1 MAKPRVSNATDKL
14 RRERELILNSAG
26 EGIFHLDLNGNFVF
40 VNPKG
45 AELVGRKPAE
55 LIGQPVHSTIH
66 FKQADG
72 RDYEVSDCPMHASMR
87 DGAQR
92 RISNDVFWRK
102 DGTPIHV
109 DYVAAPVQDE
119 RGHVSGTIV
128 TFRDSTPQTLSDARL
143 KLQAEQYRLLF
154 ETNPSPMWVFD
165 VKTLRILA
173 VNRAAI
179 AQYGYSHEEFLNLT
193 IADLRPADDVSALV
207 AALTSHKTPTHFSG
221 EFRHRR
227 KDGSFILA
235 QIYSGPIVWEGTAAR
250 IVTAI
255 DVTERKRT
263 EEELRANQAQ
273 LRTILENVGEGV
285 VVCDLEGNILHWNA
299 AALQVHGIMDQDR
312 RHLSALADTFELTE
326 MDRTPIPVER
336 WPLARILRGESL
348 HELELRVKN
357 LKVGCEHVFSYGGS
371 LVRDAENEP
380 LMGIVTIR
388 DVTQRT
394 EAEAQVREQA
404 EMLDHA
410 HDAIIVRAF
419 NDRRISFWNAGAQ
432 RLYGWRADEAIGQQ
446 VGMILAAPQEMD
458 SISETLLKHGEFRG
472 VLKEVTKDGRELF
485 VEVWSTLIRNPDGT
499 PRSVMSINNDITEQ
513 KKLEMQL
520 MRAQRLDSIGTL
532 ASGVAHDLNNVLT
545 PILVCVEVARSSDSG
560 LGREEALSMIEES
573 ARRGAGIVKQVLT
586 FARGVEG
593 ERVLIKPSHLIDEMV
608 DIAKRT
614 FPKSI
619 EVSSRYPEDLWT
631 ILGDPTQLHQVLM
644 NLCVNARDA
653 MPHGGSL
660 VIWADNANIDE
671 HYAAMTPDAKVGP
684 YLALRV
690 SDTGAGMPPGIIE
703 KIFDPFFTTKELG
716 KGTGL
721 GLSTTLGII
730 KSHGGF
736 VSVYSEVGKG
746 TTFKINLPAHMTD
759 EKVAASQTSN
769 GALKGNG
776 ELILVVDDEETIL
789 RVTKMI
795 LESKGYKVISA
806 HDGPEAVAIFARE
819 MNAVSVVL
827 TDMSLPFM
835 DGLTLIRT
843 LKKIKPSV
851 PFIAST
857 GQSQNVHA
865 QELEKLG
872 VTNLLTKPYDTQK
885 LLEALRQA
893 LSPTPS

>member
-1 MAKPRVSNATDKL
+1 MANPPENYAKVDQL
-14 RRERELILNSAG
+14 QRERELILNSAG

-45 AELVGRKPAE
+45 AELVGRNAAE
-55 LIGQPVHSTIH
+55 LIGQPADLIIHS
-66 FKQADG
+66 KQADG
-72 RDYEVSDCPMHASMR
+72 RDYEVSDCPIHASMR

-102 DGTPIHV
+102 DGNPVHV
-109 DYVAAPVQDE
+109 DYVAAPVKDD
-119 RGHVSGTIV
+119 GGNVSGTIV
-128 TFRDSTPQTLSDARL
+128 TFRDATAEQIVAARV

-165 VKTLRILA
+165 VKTLQILA
-173 VNRAAI
+173 VNEAAS
-179 AQYGYSHEEFLNLT
+179 AEYGYSQREFLKLT
-193 IADLRPADDVSALV
+193 IADLRPVEDAPALI
-207 AALTSHKTPTHFSG
+207 AALSGEKAPAHFSG

-227 KDGSFILA
+227 KDGSFVLA

-255 DVTERKRT
+255 NVTERKRA
-263 EEELRANQAQ
+263 EEEALANQAQ
-273 LRTILENVGEGV
+273 LHTVLENVGEGV
-285 VVCDLEGNILHWNA
+285 VVCDLEGKLLHWNA
-299 AALQVHGIMDQDR
+299 TALEVHGITDQDL
-312 RHLSALADTFELTE
+312 RHLSELVDTFELSE
-326 MDRTPIPVER
+326 MDRTPVSVEQ

-357 LKVGCEHVFSYGGS
+357 LKAGWERVFSYGGA
-371 LVRDAENEP
+371 LVHNEEKQP
-380 LMGIVTIR
+380 FMAIVTIR
-388 DVTQRT
+388 DVTKRT

-419 NDRRISFWNAGAQ
+419 DDRRIDFWNAGAE
-432 RLYGWRADEAIGQQ
+432 RLYGWRADEAIGQP
-446 VGMILAAPQEMD
+446 VGMILADPHEMD

-513 KKLEMQL
+513 KKLETQL

-545 PILVCVEVARSSDSG
+545 PILVCVEVARSSDSAQ
-560 LGREEALSMIEES
+560 GREEALSMIEES

-619 EVSSRYPEDLWT
+619 EISSRYPEDLWT

-653 MPHGGSL
+653 MPQGGSL

-721 GLSTTLGII
+721 GLSTTVGII

-746 TTFKINLPAHMTD
+746 TTFKINLPAHTSD
-759 EKVAASQTSN
+759 ERAAVSQTSN
-769 GALKGNG
+769 GALRGNG

-789 RVTKMI
+789 RVAKMI
-795 LESKGYKVISA
+795 LESKGYRVITA
-806 HDGPEAVAIFARE
+806 HDGPEAVAIFAQQ
-819 MNAVSVVL
+819 MNAITVVL
-827 TDMSLPFM
+827 TDMALPFM
-835 DGLTLIRT
+835 DGLSLIRS
-843 LKKIKPSV
+843 LKKIKPSL

-865 QELEKLG
+865 QELERLG
-872 VTNLLTKPYDTQK
+872 VTNLLAKPYDTQK
-885 LLEALRQA
+885 LLETLRA
-893 LSPTPS
+893 VLAG